1 MMIEKNL
8 SVHVRKD
15 SFLYRKGTETMEN
28 EKSIERLRDRDI
40 HFMTTQ
46 QEYEQMKR
54 HMEQTGHTTLSG
66 YLIELGING
75 FILNVDYSSLN
86 DLCYE
91 IHKIGVNIN
100 QIAHRVNARDLAAE
114 TAVQEVSMMMDTVVE
129 LVKKQFNR
137 IP

>member
-1 MMIEKNL
+1 MEA
-8 SVHVRKD
+8 
-15 SFLYRKGTETMEN
+15 MEN
-28 EKSIERLRDRDI
+28 EKSIERLRNRDI

-66 YLIELGING
+66 YLTELGING

>member
-1 MMIEKNL
+1 MEKEKN
-8 SVHVRKD
+8 V
-15 SFLYRKGTETMEN
+15 
-28 EKSIERLRDRDI
+28 ERLRDRDV
-40 HFMTTQ
+40 HFMMTQ

-54 HMEQTGHTTLSG
+54 RMEKTEHTTLSS

-100 QIAHRVNARDLAAE
+100 QIAHRVNAQNLSAE
-114 TAVQEVSMMMDTVVE
+114 VAVQEINMKMEMIVQMI
-129 LVKKQFNR
+129 KKQFYK

>member
-1 MMIEKNL
+1 MD
-8 SVHVRKD
+8 R
-15 SFLYRKGTETMEN
+15 EN
-28 EKSIERLRDRDI
+28 NVERLRDRDI

-46 QEYEQMKR
+46 QEYEQIRKR
-54 HMEQTGHTTLSG
+54 MEQTGHSTLSS
-66 YLIELGING
+66 YLTELGING

-100 QIAHRVNARDLAAE
+100 QIAHSVNAHDLAAE
-114 TAVQEVSMMMDTVVE
+114 VAVQEVNMKMETIVHMVR
-129 LVKKQFNR
+129 KQFYQ